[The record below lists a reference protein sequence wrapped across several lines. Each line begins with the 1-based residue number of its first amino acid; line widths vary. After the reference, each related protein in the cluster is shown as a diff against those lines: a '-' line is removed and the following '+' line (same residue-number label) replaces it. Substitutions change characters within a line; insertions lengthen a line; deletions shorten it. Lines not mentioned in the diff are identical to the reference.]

1 MRASSCSREQGRV
14 TCWRTTDVSRAAA
27 CVSRGFSMR
36 HLLSKRDTAD
46 LAALPIIPPSYHP
59 DVLRPR
65 GPALTIDGAVK
76 IAAAVSEAEPQKG
89 YAVIMMRAFE
99 PQRRPG
105 QPNFPAEAEV
115 TTVRYGADLTST
127 APGAGP

>member
-59 DVLRPR
+59 DVLRTHTDR
-65 GPALTIDGAVK
+65 FASLSDCGIILGASGR
-76 IAAAVSEAEPQKG
+76 AAMNRETTGLRQC
-89 YAVIMMRAFE
+89 
-99 PQRRPG
+99 
-105 QPNFPAEAEV
+105 AEALFER
-115 TTVRYGADLTST
+115 T
-127 APGAGP
+127 P